1 MSGSISSIGGGM
13 NSFALK
19 QMQEELFKA
28 GDKNGDGTISKD
40 ELSQVA
46 KSGNNQDNTSVD
58 DMFSQLDSNSD
69 GAISRL
75 ESDAAIAK
83 MGQEMQSQGARP
95 QGPPPGAPPAKGG
108 DKTSDSSQDSDAAT
122 IFDAMD
128 TNKDGTVSLVELTAA
143 LDTSKS
149 DSTSS
154 ADPESLLNNLSTA
167 LESGDISAAREAL
180 TALQNE
186 VSSRNNGQGND
197 PFSEDLQSLA
207 SALESGN
214 LSDAQD
220 VFAGIQEKLSALPP
234 HRQAMENT
242 QNQGNNTQDAVAKT
256 LQALLDAVDESS
268 SATSATITNDSLKSI
283 LTTALNSY
291 KQQSTNSYE
300 QGSVSG
306 SILTATA

>member
-1 MSGSISSIGGGM
+1 MSGSIGSVGGGM
-13 NSFALK
+13 NSYALK

-46 KSGNNQDNTSVD
+46 KSGNNQEGTSVD

-108 DKTSDSSQDSDAAT
+108 DEPSDSSQDSDAAT

-154 ADPESLLNNLSTA
+154 TDPESLLNNLSTA

-180 TALQNE
+180 IALQNE

-197 PFSEDLQSLA
+197 PFSEDLQSLT

-214 LSDAQD
+214 LSDARD
-220 VFAGIQEKLSALPP
+220 VFAGIQEKLSARPP
-234 HRQAMENT
+234 HGQAMENT

>member
-46 KSGNNQDNTSVD
+46 KSGNNQEGTSVD

-83 MGQEMQSQGARP
+83 MGQEMQSRGTRP

-108 DKTSDSSQDSDAAT
+108 DNTSDSSQDSDAAT

-154 ADPESLLNNLSTA
+154 TDPESLLNNLSTA

-180 TALQNE
+180 IALQNE

-197 PFSEDLQSLA
+197 PFSEDLQSLT

-214 LSDAQD
+214 LSDARD
-220 VFAGIQEKLSALPP
+220 VFAGIQEKLSARPP
-234 HRQAMENT
+234 HGQAMENT

>member
-1 MSGSISSIGGGM
+1 MSGSISSVGGGM

-46 KSGNNQDNTSVD
+46 KSGNNQEGTSVD

-83 MGQEMQSQGARP
+83 MGQEMQSRGTRP

-108 DKTSDSSQDSDAAT
+108 DNTSDSSQDSDAAT

-128 TNKDGTVSLVELTAA
+128 TNKDGTVSLAELTAA
-143 LDTSKS
+143 LASKS

-154 ADPESLLNNLSTA
+154 TGPESLLNNLSTA

-180 TALQNE
+180 IALQNE

-220 VFAGIQEKLSALPP
+220 VFAGIQEKLSARPP

-242 QNQGNNTQDAVAKT
+242 QNQGNTTQDAVAKT